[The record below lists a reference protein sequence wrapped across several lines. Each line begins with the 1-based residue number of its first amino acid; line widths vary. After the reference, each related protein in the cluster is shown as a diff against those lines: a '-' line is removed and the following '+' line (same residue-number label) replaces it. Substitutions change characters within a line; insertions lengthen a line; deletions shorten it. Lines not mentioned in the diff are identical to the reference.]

1 MVSILYNI
9 IVLESS
15 IFFYVIYD
23 LVTCDRYVTVIYNI
37 ILIPNFK
44 SKNNKIKNKNKNK

>member
-9 IVLESS
+9 IISESS

-23 LVTCDRYVTVIYNI
+23 LVTCDIYVTVIYNI
-37 ILIPNFK
+37 MLISNSKF
-44 SKNNKIKNKNKNK
+44 KNNKIENKNKNK